1 LLQSSLSKHYNKA
14 MKTIVLVTA
23 MILTFNFVS
32 AQDKRD
38 TLNIIEKKVMLL
50 DKDTNYWTSTYK
62 NEAFLDTGFINQPSQ
77 GYGLLTG
84 YFKNGK
90 ICIIRELVGLK
101 LMNEVAVTDYYFS
114 DGKLIYVYE
123 REKQGPDI
131 FIGSDGTTDYRIKEP
146 NFEVKYYFSND
157 KLFATTEKGIRKT
170 MLLPNA
176 EFFDS
181 QSKEGQL
188 LLTAQKYHALFSIKY
203 KQ

>member
-1 LLQSSLSKHYNKA
+1 
-14 MKTIVLVTA
+14 MKTIVLIIV

-32 AQDKRD
+32 AQGKHD
-38 TLNIIEKKVMLL
+38 TIYMIEQKVQSF
-50 DKDTNYWTSTYK
+50 DQDTNYWTSTYK

-77 GYGLLTG
+77 GYGKLTG

-90 ICIIRELVGLK
+90 ICVIREMVGLK

-114 DGKLIYVYE
+114 EGKLIYVYE
-123 REKQGPDI
+123 SEKQGPDI

-146 NFEVKYYFSND
+146 NFEVKYYFSHD

-176 EFFDS
+176 EYFDS

-188 LLTAQKYHALFSIKY
+188 QLSAQKYYALFSIKY

>member
-1 LLQSSLSKHYNKA
+1 
-14 MKTIVLVTA
+14 MKTIVLIIV

-32 AQDKRD
+32 AQGKHD
-38 TLNIIEKKVMLL
+38 TIYMIEQKVQSF
-50 DKDTNYWTSTYK
+50 DQDTNYWTSTYK

-77 GYGLLTG
+77 GYGKLTG

-90 ICIIRELVGLK
+90 
-101 LMNEVAVTDYYFS
+101 MNEVAVTDYYFS
-114 DGKLIYVYE
+114 EGKLIYVYE
-123 REKQGPDI
+123 SEKQGPDI

-146 NFEVKYYFSND
+146 NFEVKYYFSHD

-176 EFFDS
+176 EYFDS

-188 LLTAQKYHALFSIKY
+188 QLSAQKYYALFSIKY